1 MHLLE
6 DCPISNYLNS
16 HLWIPEISGHA
27 IWYTDTRSNNHT
39 TPILTRHLYHIRQH
53 TTRISDLHLQQTLVI
68 TTIQSMAVLPN
79 NLHQYWGHRGY
90 LATTSIE
97 AITNILRSEILRN
110 LNDND
115 VLKNP
120 LELNSPEENQ
130 VRQEAPRQNSV
141 TSASYRFQ
149 KYPRDPKKNLSE
161 KRSRF
166 KLLRQ
171 DSSPE
176 HRRGEKR
183 ILLSDI

>member
-1 MHLLE
+1 MQ
-6 DCPISNYLNS
+6 
-16 HLWIPEISGHA
+16 SG
-27 IWYTDTRSNNHT
+27 TRIQGVIFHT
-39 TPILTRHLYHIRQH
+39 TPILTRPMYHIRQH
-53 TTRISDLHLQQTLVI
+53 ITTISDLRLLKTLVI

-149 KYPRDPKKNLSE
+149 KYPRDPKKN
-161 KRSRF
+161 
-166 KLLRQ
+166 
-171 DSSPE
+171 
-176 HRRGEKR
+176 
-183 ILLSDI
+183 

>member
-1 MHLLE
+1 
-6 DCPISNYLNS
+6 
-16 HLWIPEISGHA
+16 
-27 IWYTDTRSNNHT
+27 
-39 TPILTRHLYHIRQH
+39 
-53 TTRISDLHLQQTLVI
+53 
-68 TTIQSMAVLPN
+68 MAVLPN

-149 KYPRDPKKNLSE
+149 NIRVILNFFLSE
-161 KRSRF
+161 KRSRINYYV
-166 KLLRQ
+166 KIPHQ
-171 DSSPE
+171 SIED
-176 HRRGEKR
+176 EKKESYSL
-183 ILLSDI
+183 IYN

>member
-1 MHLLE
+1 
-6 DCPISNYLNS
+6 
-16 HLWIPEISGHA
+16 
-27 IWYTDTRSNNHT
+27 
-39 TPILTRHLYHIRQH
+39 
-53 TTRISDLHLQQTLVI
+53 
-68 TTIQSMAVLPN
+68 MAVLPN

-97 AITNILRSEILRN
+97 AITNILHPEILRN

-149 KYPRDPKKNLSE
+149 EYPRDPKNS
-161 KRSRF
+161 
-166 KLLRQ
+166 
-171 DSSPE
+171 
-176 HRRGEKR
+176 
-183 ILLSDI
+183 

>member
-1 MHLLE
+1 
-6 DCPISNYLNS
+6 
-16 HLWIPEISGHA
+16 
-27 IWYTDTRSNNHT
+27 
-39 TPILTRHLYHIRQH
+39 
-53 TTRISDLHLQQTLVI
+53 
-68 TTIQSMAVLPN
+68 MAVLPN

-115 VLKNP
+115 VLENP

-149 KYPRDPKKNLSE
+149 NIRVILKKLSE
-161 KRSRF
+161 KRSRI
-166 KLLRQ
+166 KYYVKIPHE
-171 DSSPE
+171 SIEEEKKETYSP
-176 HRRGEKR
+176 
-183 ILLSDI
+183 I

>member
-1 MHLLE
+1 MQSGTRIQGVISHNSYTNPS
-6 DCPISNYLNS
+6 PIS
-16 HLWIPEISGHA
+16 HP
-27 IWYTDTRSNNHT
+27 
-39 TPILTRHLYHIRQH
+39 LTH
-53 TTRISDLHLQQTLVI
+53 TRISDLHLQETLVI

-97 AITNILRSEILRN
+97 EITNILRTEILRN

-130 VRQEAPRQNSV
+130 VRQEVPRQNSI

-149 KYPRDPKKNLSE
+149 NIRVILKKIE
-161 KRSRF
+161 RE
-166 KLLRQ
+166 
-171 DSSPE
+171 DE
-176 HRRGEKR
+176 
-183 ILLSDI
+183 

>member
-6 DCPISNYLNS
+6 DYPISNYLNS
-16 HLWIPEISGHA
+16 HLRIPEISGHA

-97 AITNILRSEILRN
+97 EITNILRSEILRN

-120 LELNSPEENQ
+120 PELNSPEEIKSDRRHQ
-130 VRQEAPRQNSV
+130 DITPSHLHHID
-141 TSASYRFQ
+141 S
-149 KYPRDPKKNLSE
+149 KNI
-161 KRSRF
+161 
-166 KLLRQ
+166 
-171 DSSPE
+171 PV
-176 HRRGEKR
+176 
-183 ILLSDI
+183 ILKFF

>member
-1 MHLLE
+1 MQ
-6 DCPISNYLNS
+6 
-16 HLWIPEISGHA
+16 SGTQ
-27 IWYTDTRSNNHT
+27 IQGVFHT
-39 TPILTRHLYHIRQH
+39 TPKLTRHLYHILQH
-53 TTRISDLHLQQTLVI
+53 TTSISDLHLQQILVI
-68 TTIQSMAVLPN
+68 TTIQSVVIPPN

-90 LATTSIE
+90 LTTTSIE

-120 LELNSPEENQ
+120 LELNSPEEDQ

-141 TSASYRFQ
+141 TSASYRSQ

-161 KRSRF
+161 NRSRI
-166 KLLRQ
+166 KILRQ

-183 ILLSDI
+183 ILLFDI

>member
-1 MHLLE
+1 
-6 DCPISNYLNS
+6 
-16 HLWIPEISGHA
+16 
-27 IWYTDTRSNNHT
+27 
-39 TPILTRHLYHIRQH
+39 
-53 TTRISDLHLQQTLVI
+53 
-68 TTIQSMAVLPN
+68 MAVLPN

-149 KYPRDPKKNLSE
+149 KYPRDPKFFLSE
-161 KRSRF
+161 KRSRINYYV
-166 KLLRQ
+166 KIPHQ
-171 DSSPE
+171 SIEEEKKESYSP
-176 HRRGEKR
+176 
-183 ILLSDI
+183 IYN